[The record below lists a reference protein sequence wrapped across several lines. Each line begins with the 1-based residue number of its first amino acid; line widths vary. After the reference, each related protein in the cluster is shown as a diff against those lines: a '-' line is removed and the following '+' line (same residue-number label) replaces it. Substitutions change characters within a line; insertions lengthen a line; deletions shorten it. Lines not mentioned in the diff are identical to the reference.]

1 MVMPVSLTGDG
12 RHRGIIT
19 SSREIYCVPSP
30 RVAWR
35 RRPNQ
40 EKKYAREEPSTV
52 TNQGMIQFVNVP
64 HCEAIRSA
72 PRCDSA
78 KIVNVGFEAPSV
90 GKMPGPA
97 TQRFGISW
105 LWP

>member
-1 MVMPVSLTGDG
+1 MVTPVSLTGDG
-12 RHRGIIT
+12 RHQGIIT

-30 RVAWR
+30 ESHGDDDRIMRTTTRAR
-35 RRPNQ
+35 NPRPSQ
-40 EKKYAREEPSTV
+40 M
-52 TNQGMIQFVNVP
+52 GDGQFVNVP

-72 PRCDSA
+72 PRCDRA

-97 TQRFGISW
+97 THRFGISW